1 MIASQGGAIIDSKN
15 NRTYPGSG
23 GFVGGLS
30 LPGRNNAWIGGAGEV
45 YNSFTPDSSVYIP
58 TLPGDGGSGSDCT
71 YCRLDTPGM
80 PQGPSGPGS
89 GPGPGSELPT
99 TGNVPQGPGTTQTPG
114 TGTTAPTPTPTVNQF
129 PDVVRDT
136 INRLID
142 GLGMR
147 RTRVNDSGGPL
158 FLYTPQQP
166 QAGGSGGLD
175 MRSLIVWGALI
186 GAGWFAYKKW
196 VK

>member
-45 YNSFTPDSSVYIP
+45 YNSFTPDSSVWIP
-58 TLPGDGGSGSDCT
+58 EVPGDGGGGDSCT
-71 YCRLDTPGM
+71 YCRFDTPNM
-80 PQGPSGPGS
+80 PQGPGGPGS
-89 GPGPGSELPT
+89 GPTPQEVPT
-99 TGNVPQGPGTTQTPG
+99 TTTTPTTTG
-114 TGTTAPTPTPTVNQF
+114 GTTAPAPVETPPIF
-129 PDVVRDT
+129 IPPDIIRDT
-136 INRLID
+136 VNRLID

-175 MRSLIVWGALI
+175 MRSLIIWGAVI